1 MSFLDKSRE
10 KPGRAPYREN
20 RILSFVVDRNLQV
33 SQWERDISD
42 FTGRSSTEAIGRKY
56 FEILPRIMKDDR
68 DAVKMVLE
76 GKGDLEIE
84 GYVAAC
90 FSSSVRTG
98 AVVKALHDGDGGVS
112 GAHVVF
118 SPQSLCPVE
127 KRLRSSQWLID
138 MGKMTTTLAHGVR
151 NPLNAIKGAVTFLGE
166 RYAGDGVLTEFTRI
180 IEEEVSRL
188 DQFISTFL
196 STSLSDI
203 ELAET
208 DINAMMR
215 KVEVSAAL
223 HSEASGIE
231 IAFDYGDLPL
241 VRTSEFHLEQAVM
254 NVVSNAIEAMP
265 GAGRLS
271 VRTELSARPDG
282 DYILIQVSDNGP
294 GMSGDGGEPSQG
306 PGGKGYGLFITREV
320 LSSLGGDMEID
331 SRKGEGT
338 VVSLYIAVDR
348 RSQAMADDH
357 RAGERASAG
366 GA

>member
-1 MSFLDKSRE
+1 MSSHDQSGNE
-10 KPGRAPYREN
+10 PGRALHREN
-20 RILSFVVDRNLQV
+20 RTVSFAVDRNLRV
-33 SQWERDISD
+33 SEWERDISE
-42 FTGRSSTEAIGRKY
+42 FTGRSSTEAIGRNY

-68 DAVKMVLE
+68 DAVKMVLD
-76 GKGDLEIE
+76 GQGDLEIKE
-84 GYVAAC
+84 YVAAC
-90 FSSSVRTG
+90 FSSSFRTG
-98 AVVKALHDGDGGVS
+98 AVVKALIDGGGEVS

-118 SPQSLCPVE
+118 RPQSLCPVE

-166 RYAGDGVLTEFTRI
+166 RYSGDGVLTEFTKI

-188 DQFISTFL
+188 DHFISTFL

-215 KVEVSAAL
+215 KVEASAAL
-223 HSEASGIE
+223 HSGASGIE
-231 IAFDYGDLPL
+231 IAFEYGDLPL

-254 NVVSNAIEAMP
+254 NIVNNAIEAMP
-265 GAGRLS
+265 GTGRLS

-282 DYILIQVSDNGP
+282 DYISLHVTDNGP
-294 GMSGDGGEPSQG
+294 GISGDGGEARRG
-306 PGGKGYGLFITREV
+306 TGGKGYGLFITREV
-320 LSSLGGDMEID
+320 LSSLGGYMEID

-348 RSQAMADDH
+348 RSQAVTGDH
-357 RAGERASAG
+357 RSGERASAG